1 MSERD
6 SLISFTLC
14 KLANLN
20 VEEQEQKQEQEQ
32 QQQEQQQQQQEQDT
46 KWDDQVDKNL
56 EILIIGPIFSSF
68 LNFVNAID
76 IINFLSIC
84 SFLVTNSCCWDIL
97 LNKLQLKEKY
107 IEMISARVFMEKTSS
122 RKICLFVMNQLGFVC
137 NQCLT
142 PLDGHHHRHNLHNH
156 YHHHRHYLLN
166 QCNHHYHHYHHHH
179 HHHH

>member
-1 MSERD
+1 MERD
-6 SLISFTLC
+6 SIISFTMC

-20 VEEQEQKQEQEQ
+20 VEEQEQVQEKE
-32 QQQEQQQQQQEQDT
+32 QQQEQDT

-107 IEMISARVFMEKTSS
+107 IEMDYNIVCQ
-122 RKICLFVMNQLGFVC
+122 RKRAYTI
-137 NQCLT
+137 
-142 PLDGHHHRHNLHNH
+142 
-156 YHHHRHYLLN
+156 
-166 QCNHHYHHYHHHH
+166 
-179 HHHH
+179 